1 MSKANG
7 SEALVAEQLSK
18 DRAVIELCRRSLV
31 NHFVVRDMDAALAYM
46 ADDVEWLGPFSCQTA
61 SDKKTME
68 DILRPEYSIRLALA
82 DERWRARKRAN
93 TWIVSA
99 RYTLLVVSAGEERS
113 MPFKQHATYVWAPT
127 PDGPRIVHLHVS
139 NATDAN
145 PLLPSLDPGQNA
157 IEFLYE
163 HFDAQGSGAGKLSFR
178 DTDGDVHVL
187 HPNELYAIESDG
199 PRCVIRHAH
208 GKFAVRGAL
217 ASLEKELPAKD
228 FLRLHRSCLA
238 HRQHRGSSGAARRR
252 LLLPHRGA
260 TQPGDQA
267 IVRTDLVAHLV
278 ARRRPLPRNMPEQS
292 ADRCVRCV

>member
-1 MSKANG
+1 
-7 SEALVAEQLSK
+7 
-18 DRAVIELCRRSLV
+18 
-31 NHFVVRDMDAALAYM
+31 
-46 ADDVEWLGPFSCQTA
+46 
-61 SDKKTME
+61 
-68 DILRPEYSIRLALA
+68 
-82 DERWRARKRAN
+82 
-93 TWIVSA
+93 
-99 RYTLLVVSAGEERS
+99 

-163 HFDAQGSGAGKLSFR
+163 HFDAQGPGAGKLSFR

-228 FLRLHRSCLA
+228 FLRLHRSCLV
-238 HRQHRGSSGAARRR
+238 HRGRIASIEDHQALLDDGSSYPIAERRSR
-252 LLLPHRGA
+252 E
-260 TQPGDQA
+260 
-267 IVRTDLVAHLV
+267 IK
-278 ARRRPLPRNMPEQS
+278 QS
-292 ADRCVRCV
+292 FELTL

>member
-99 RYTLLVVSAGEERS
+99 RYTPRDPAPASSASETRTET
-113 MPFKQHATYVWAPT
+113 FTFCIPT
-127 PDGPRIVHLHVS
+127 NCTL
-139 NATDAN
+139 
-145 PLLPSLDPGQNA
+145 
-157 IEFLYE
+157 
-163 HFDAQGSGAGKLSFR
+163 
-178 DTDGDVHVL
+178 
-187 HPNELYAIESDG
+187 
-199 PRCVIRHAH
+199 
-208 GKFAVRGAL
+208 
-217 ASLEKELPAKD
+217 
-228 FLRLHRSCLA
+228 
-238 HRQHRGSSGAARRR
+238 
-252 LLLPHRGA
+252 
-260 TQPGDQA
+260 
-267 IVRTDLVAHLV
+267 
-278 ARRRPLPRNMPEQS
+278 
-292 ADRCVRCV
+292 

>member
-99 RYTLLVVSAGEERS
+99 RYTLLVVSAGGERS
-113 MPFKQHATYVWAPT
+113 MPFKQHATYVW
-127 PDGPRIVHLHVS
+127 
-139 NATDAN
+139 
-145 PLLPSLDPGQNA
+145 PL
-157 IEFLYE
+157 
-163 HFDAQGSGAGKLSFR
+163 R
-178 DTDGDVHVL
+178 
-187 HPNELYAIESDG
+187 
-199 PRCVIRHAH
+199 
-208 GKFAVRGAL
+208 
-217 ASLEKELPAKD
+217 
-228 FLRLHRSCLA
+228 
-238 HRQHRGSSGAARRR
+238 
-252 LLLPHRGA
+252 
-260 TQPGDQA
+260 
-267 IVRTDLVAHLV
+267 RTDLPSCICTCRTPPMRTPSCLRSILAKT
-278 ARRRPLPRNMPEQS
+278 PSNSCTSTSMPRDPAPASS
-292 ADRCVRCV
+292 ASETRTETFTFCIPTNCTL

>member
-99 RYTLLVVSAGEERS
+99 RYTLLVVSAGGERS
-113 MPFKQHATYVWAPT
+113 MPFKQHATY
-127 PDGPRIVHLHVS
+127 
-139 NATDAN
+139 
-145 PLLPSLDPGQNA
+145 
-157 IEFLYE
+157 
-163 HFDAQGSGAGKLSFR
+163 AGRTSHR
-178 DTDGDVHVL
+178 ASARVERH
-187 HPNELYAIESDG
+187 
-199 PRCVIRHAH
+199 RCEP
-208 GKFAVRGAL
+208 AL
-217 ASLEKELPAKD
+217 AFARSWPERHRIPVRA
-228 FLRLHRSCLA
+228 LRCP
-238 HRQHRGSSGAARRR
+238 GIRRR
-252 LLLPHRGA
+252 QAQLPRHG
-260 TQPGDQA
+260 
-267 IVRTDLVAHLV
+267 
-278 ARRRPLPRNMPEQS
+278 RRRSRS
-292 ADRCVRCV
+292 ASQRTVR

>member
-99 RYTLLVVSAGEERS
+99 RYTLLVVSAGGERS

-187 HPNELYAIESDG
+187 HPN
-199 PRCVIRHAH
+199 VHA
-208 GKFAVRGAL
+208 A
-217 ASLEKELPAKD
+217 
-228 FLRLHRSCLA
+228 
-238 HRQHRGSSGAARRR
+238 SSGMRTESSRCEAPWQAWKRNCLQRTSFACTAVVWCIAGASPASRIIRRCSTTAPPTPSRSDAAGRSSNRS
-252 LLLPHRGA
+252 
-260 TQPGDQA
+260 
-267 IVRTDLVAHLV
+267 
-278 ARRRPLPRNMPEQS
+278 N
-292 ADRCVRCV
+292 

>member
-127 PDGPRIVHLHVS
+127 PDGPRIVHLHVWVIGKKVCPEP
-139 NATDAN
+139 NRN
-145 PLLPSLDPGQNA
+145 PCDKG
-157 IEFLYE
+157 
-163 HFDAQGSGAGKLSFR
+163 
-178 DTDGDVHVL
+178 
-187 HPNELYAIESDG
+187 
-199 PRCVIRHAH
+199 
-208 GKFAVRGAL
+208 
-217 ASLEKELPAKD
+217 
-228 FLRLHRSCLA
+228 RLHAGHSIAQQCPSTPPL
-238 HRQHRGSSGAARRR
+238 
-252 LLLPHRGA
+252 
-260 TQPGDQA
+260 
-267 IVRTDLVAHLV
+267 HLF
-278 ARRRPLPRNMPEQS
+278 R
-292 ADRCVRCV
+292 

>member
-99 RYTLLVVSAGEERS
+99 RYTLLVVSAGGERS
-113 MPFKQHATYVWAPT
+113 MPWVIGKKVCPE
-127 PDGPRIVHLHVS
+127 PNR
-139 NATDAN
+139 N
-145 PLLPSLDPGQNA
+145 PCDKG
-157 IEFLYE
+157 
-163 HFDAQGSGAGKLSFR
+163 
-178 DTDGDVHVL
+178 
-187 HPNELYAIESDG
+187 
-199 PRCVIRHAH
+199 
-208 GKFAVRGAL
+208 
-217 ASLEKELPAKD
+217 
-228 FLRLHRSCLA
+228 RLHAGHSIAQQCPSAPPL
-238 HRQHRGSSGAARRR
+238 
-252 LLLPHRGA
+252 
-260 TQPGDQA
+260 
-267 IVRTDLVAHLV
+267 HLF
-278 ARRRPLPRNMPEQS
+278 R
-292 ADRCVRCV
+292 

>member
-99 RYTLLVVSAGEERS
+99 RYTLLVVSAGGERS

-178 DTDGDVHVL
+178 
-187 HPNELYAIESDG
+187 
-199 PRCVIRHAH
+199 
-208 GKFAVRGAL
+208 
-217 ASLEKELPAKD
+217 
-228 FLRLHRSCLA
+228 
-238 HRQHRGSSGAARRR
+238 
-252 LLLPHRGA
+252 
-260 TQPGDQA
+260 
-267 IVRTDLVAHLV
+267 TDLVAHLV

>member
-68 DILRPEYSIRLALA
+68 DILRPEYSIQLALA

-99 RYTLLVVSAGEERS
+99 RYTLLVVSAGGERS

-145 PLLPSLDPGQNA
+145 PLLPSFDPGQNA

-217 ASLEKELPAKD
+217 ASLERNCLQRTSFACTAVVWCIAGTSPAS
-228 FLRLHRSCLA
+228 RIIRRCSTTAPPTPSRSDA
-238 HRQHRGSSGAARRR
+238 AGRSSNRS
-252 LLLPHRGA
+252 
-260 TQPGDQA
+260 
-267 IVRTDLVAHLV
+267 
-278 ARRRPLPRNMPEQS
+278 N
-292 ADRCVRCV
+292 

>member
-99 RYTLLVVSAGEERS
+99 RYTLLVVSAGDS
-113 MPFKQHATYVWAPT
+113 TT
-127 PDGPRIVHLHVS
+127 G
-139 NATDAN
+139 N
-145 PLLPSLDPGQNA
+145 
-157 IEFLYE
+157 
-163 HFDAQGSGAGKLSFR
+163 
-178 DTDGDVHVL
+178 
-187 HPNELYAIESDG
+187 
-199 PRCVIRHAH
+199 
-208 GKFAVRGAL
+208 
-217 ASLEKELPAKD
+217 
-228 FLRLHRSCLA
+228 
-238 HRQHRGSSGAARRR
+238 ARRLFR
-252 LLLPHRGA
+252 
-260 TQPGDQA
+260 
-267 IVRTDLVAHLV
+267 
-278 ARRRPLPRNMPEQS
+278 
-292 ADRCVRCV
+292 

>member
-1 MSKANG
+1 M
-7 SEALVAEQLSK
+7 
-18 DRAVIELCRRSLV
+18 
-31 NHFVVRDMDAALAYM
+31 
-46 ADDVEWLGPFSCQTA
+46 
-61 SDKKTME
+61 
-68 DILRPEYSIRLALA
+68 
-82 DERWRARKRAN
+82 
-93 TWIVSA
+93 
-99 RYTLLVVSAGEERS
+99 
-113 MPFKQHATYVWAPT
+113 APT

-228 FLRLHRSCLA
+228 FLRLHRSCLV
-238 HRQHRGSSGAARRR
+238 HRGHIASIEDHQALLDDGSSYPIAERRSR
-252 LLLPHRGA
+252 E
-260 TQPGDQA
+260 
-267 IVRTDLVAHLV
+267 IK
-278 ARRRPLPRNMPEQS
+278 QS
-292 ADRCVRCV
+292 FELTL

>member
-99 RYTLLVVSAGEERS
+99 RYTLLVVSAGGERS

-145 PLLPSLDPGQNA
+145 PLLPSLDPGQNT

-228 FLRLHRSCLA
+228 FLRLHRSCLV
-238 HRQHRGSSGAARRR
+238 HRGRIASIEDHQALLDDGSSYPIAERRSR
-252 LLLPHRGA
+252 E
-260 TQPGDQA
+260 
-267 IVRTDLVAHLV
+267 IK
-278 ARRRPLPRNMPEQS
+278 QS
-292 ADRCVRCV
+292 FELTL

>member
-139 NATDAN
+139 NACTSTSM
-145 PLLPSLDPGQNA
+145 PRDPA
-157 IEFLYE
+157 
-163 HFDAQGSGAGKLSFR
+163 
-178 DTDGDVHVL
+178 
-187 HPNELYAIESDG
+187 P
-199 PRCVIRHAH
+199 
-208 GKFAVRGAL
+208 
-217 ASLEKELPAKD
+217 ASSASE
-228 FLRLHRSCLA
+228 
-238 HRQHRGSSGAARRR
+238 
-252 LLLPHRGA
+252 
-260 TQPGDQA
+260 T
-267 IVRTDLVAHLV
+267 RTETFTFCIPTNCTL
-278 ARRRPLPRNMPEQS
+278 
-292 ADRCVRCV
+292 

>member
-99 RYTLLVVSAGEERS
+99 RYTLLVVSAGGERS

-157 IEFLYE
+157 IEFLHE
-163 HFDAQGSGAGKLSFR
+163 HFDAQ
-178 DTDGDVHVL
+178 
-187 HPNELYAIESDG
+187 
-199 PRCVIRHAH
+199 
-208 GKFAVRGAL
+208 
-217 ASLEKELPAKD
+217 D
-228 FLRLHRSCLA
+228 FLRLHRSCLV
-238 HRQHRGSSGAARRR
+238 HRGRIASIEDHQALLDDGSSYPIAERRSR
-252 LLLPHRGA
+252 E
-260 TQPGDQA
+260 
-267 IVRTDLVAHLV
+267 IK
-278 ARRRPLPRNMPEQS
+278 QS
-292 ADRCVRCV
+292 FELTL

>member
-99 RYTLLVVSAGEERS
+99 RYTLLVVSAGGERS
-113 MPFKQHATYVWAPT
+113 MPFKQHATYVRAPT

-228 FLRLHRSCLA
+228 FLRLHRSCLV
-238 HRQHRGSSGAARRR
+238 HRGRIEDHQALLDDGSSYPIAERRSR
-252 LLLPHRGA
+252 E
-260 TQPGDQA
+260 
-267 IVRTDLVAHLV
+267 IK
-278 ARRRPLPRNMPEQS
+278 QS
-292 ADRCVRCV
+292 FELTL